1 MSTLMLHT
9 EGAPVTV
16 KVKEFVDREDGG
28 SDFRVIEVHT
38 KDLTV
43 DFYFR
48 SLGSV
53 KEFCTNLE
61 ASIHALENKTAPGVD
76 SEDGVPGGKEPTQ
89 EMVPQ
94 KVGT

>member
-1 MSTLMLHT
+1 MNRLTVHT
-9 EGAPVTV
+9 ERTPVTV
-16 KVKEFVDREDGG
+16 KVKEFVDREEGQPDFWVIDIETEDLGVEFFFG
-28 SDFRVIEVHT
+28 SLNAVKDFCF
-38 KDLTV
+38 DL
-43 DFYFR
+43 
-48 SLGSV
+48 S
-53 KEFCTNLE
+53 